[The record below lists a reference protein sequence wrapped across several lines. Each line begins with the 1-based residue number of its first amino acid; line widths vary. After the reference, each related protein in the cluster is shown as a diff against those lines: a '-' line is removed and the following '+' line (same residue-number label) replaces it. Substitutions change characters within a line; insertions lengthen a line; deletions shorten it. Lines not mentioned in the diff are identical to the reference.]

1 MLKNGPINSS
11 VPKKTAR
18 DIKLSRVLNCA
29 DAETKERRGTA
40 AFKHKTEDRS
50 CQKVR
55 PRNRRAPRPATAGV
69 HPPDSTIDLS
79 WHSWRGCQTAGLGGQ
94 LHPSQTMSEIV
105 KVCGCRP
112 HEGGAAHTAGP
123 SYANLQ
129 GRKPRGVGRGVA
141 SDAMGISSLGV
152 RCRGALT
159 TAVGSGRRGGEL
171 GRSIAI
177 AGTGVAQ
184 RRLIDELVA
193 RGVAPA
199 SMVMADRETARQRR
213 NGMSRRT
220 GSGHDVSIPITAGR

>member
-1 MLKNGPINSS
+1 MSPAKVSS
-11 VPKKTAR
+11 QSVRRQLSIAR
-18 DIKLSRVLNCA
+18 SPHRCGVM
-29 DAETKERRGTA
+29 
-40 AFKHKTEDRS
+40 S
-50 CQKVR
+50 VR
-55 PRNRRAPRPATAGV
+55 PRMNIPFSLAKCCT
-69 HPPDSTIDLS
+69 
-79 WHSWRGCQTAGLGGQ
+79 CE
-94 LHPSQTMSEIV
+94 SESRMTENV

-159 TAVGSGRRGGEL
+159 TAVGSGRRGGEF

-184 RRLIDELVA
+184 RRLIDESVA